1 MSGYTQLTQEER
13 YQIHILKRAGHNQSE
28 IAETL
33 GRHKTTI
40 SRELERNTGLSG
52 YRPKQA
58 HRWALQRRNAWRG
71 GRFKSP
77 HWAQIAALLRQDLS
91 PEQAANRLAAE
102 QGIRFCHE
110 WVYQFIYADKRDGGD
125 LYQYLRCRKKRRK
138 RYGKYG
144 RRGCIP
150 NQISIENRPAIVDSR
165 RRFGDWEGDTM
176 IGKGHRGAIVS
187 VVERKSRYTFL
198 AQTNHKSADAVRRC
212 ITKNLAPHKKRVHTL
227 TLDNGRE
234 FSDHQDIAADLDVR
248 IYFAHPYASWERGT
262 SENTNGLVRQYLP
275 KQRDLRTVTKE
286 ELEHI
291 MNKLNHRPRKC
302 LGYRTPHEVFFNT
315 KTRLTVALKS

>member
-13 YQIHILKRAGHNQSE
+13 YQIHILKRAGHNQVE
-28 IAETL
+28 MAEML
-33 GRHKTTI
+33 DRDKSTI
-40 SRELERNTGLSG
+40 SRELKRNRGQCG

-58 HRWALQRRNAWRG
+58 HRRALTRRNAWRG

-91 PEQAANRLAAE
+91 PEQAANRLAEE
-102 QGIRFCHE
+102 QGIRICHE
-110 WVYQFIYADKRDGGD
+110 WVYQFIYADQRDGGE
-125 LYQYLRCRKKRRK
+125 LHQYLRCRKKRRK
-138 RYGKYG
+138 RYRSYT

-150 NQISIENRPAIVDSR
+150 NQVSIEDRPAIVESR
-165 RRFGDWEGDTM
+165 RRIGDWEGDTM
-176 IGKGHRGAIVS
+176 VGKGHRGAVVS
-187 VVERKSRYTFL
+187 IVERKSRYTFL
-198 AQTNHKSADAVRRC
+198 AQANHKSADAVRRC
-212 ITKNLAPHKKRVHTL
+212 ITDSLTSHKARVHTL

-234 FSDHQDIAADLDVR
+234 FADHQDIADDLDVR

-275 KQRDLRTVTKE
+275 KHRDLRTVTIE

-291 MNKLNHRPRKC
+291 MNRLNHRPRKC

-315 KTRLTVALKS
+315 RTRLTVALKS